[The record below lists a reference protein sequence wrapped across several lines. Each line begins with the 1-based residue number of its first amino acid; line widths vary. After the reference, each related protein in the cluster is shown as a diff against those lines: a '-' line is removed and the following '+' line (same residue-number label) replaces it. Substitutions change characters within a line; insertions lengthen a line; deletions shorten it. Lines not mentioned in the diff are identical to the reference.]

1 MKSIYLWFKKQK
13 LPLLR
18 PLRTLILKE
27 ELNSLH
33 SLFLQISSIT
43 ADLHHSCILNILWL
57 QLLWFFTRVAWGR
70 SPPAQIYYIYN
81 CANHY
86 PTTLLVCLL
95 FFIFCHLI
103 FFYYAVWSRFLFFA
117 SKKNLWVHINIIG
130 IVFYLLSYTFLS
142 SFVIIVSFHF
152 SFVVLLL
159 LSGGFFFSFSS
170 NLSDSISLFLLFSL

>member
-1 MKSIYLWFKKQK
+1 MIQKTKVTSFKTFKNFDFE
-13 LPLLR
+13 R
-18 PLRTLILKE
+18 RTK
-27 ELNSLH
+27 
-33 SLFLQISSIT
+33 FTAFFISSNFFSIT

-57 QLLWFFTRVAWGR
+57 QFLWFFTRVAWGR
-70 SPPAQIYYIYN
+70 SPQHRYIIFTIVQTT
-81 CANHY
+81 
-86 PTTLLVCLL
+86 TTLLVCLL

-130 IVFYLLSYTFLS
+130 IVFYLLSSTFLS

-159 LSGGFFFSFSS
+159 LSGFFFF
-170 NLSDSISLFLLFSL
+170 IFF